1 MVSLGERMLFISKM
15 KQRGFTVCFSKSGN
29 IVGKKSGFKSGE
41 KEPINKPFKPQN
53 LQSTFVFGLGRVWS

>member
-1 MVSLGERMLFISKM
+1 MRNLGEKMLFVSRM
-15 KQRGFTVCFSKSGN
+15 KQMGFTVWFNKSGN

-53 LQSTFVFGLGRVWS
+53 LKSTFVFGLGRVWS

>member
-1 MVSLGERMLFISKM
+1 MSKEEIRA
-15 KQRGFTVCFSKSGN
+15 KFKEFGFDVWFNNSGN

-53 LQSTFVFGLGRVWS
+53 LQSTCVFGLGRVWS